1 MRLGAWPPGT
11 VRRALPLAASMVVTV
26 ATAGVASLGGVAS
39 ASMSGP
45 AGRGVRP
52 VQAAKLAVMGGP
64 LPAAAVGRP
73 YRYQFRV
80 VGGRPASWSPLS
92 GLPLGLALDPVT
104 GVLSGVP
111 EEAGTM
117 PVAVSAA
124 SGGAHPAAGSAR
136 AELTVGP
143 AADGAASIWAAG
155 SGHPALAPL
164 ARRAADGSVAV
175 PASAVASAL
184 YQAEYFQ
191 AVDNPEAPQPDL
203 VNVLLADVAAQV
215 YANNPGAS
223 AQTVNSGLAAL
234 RAAFASARNPLV
246 PASAGKGLP
255 SFGPTLVPQLTGAL
269 GVMATFAKGT
279 GAGVVGPAATAVA
292 KSVYDAYLKTSIATG
307 IGFETGYAGFS
318 DRSLYD
324 VGDLT
329 ASGFHALVSRPAI
342 EQAVACGQANNA
354 CASVEDSLL
363 TPVIH
368 TGLGTTAAVSVTQ
381 TPAQLQT
388 GDPTLKTM
396 LGSQGLKITLN
407 SDGSLTVPA
416 GGFDAML
423 TSAGNLNV
431 GLTNTA
437 SDSLHSLFAAA
448 GDPADRK
455 NVSGQADADLSSLL
469 PDFNLTLTGTLFDD
483 GLAGRLSLNAAKS
496 DSKPLL
502 DGSALSQDVTTIFK
516 LFSLGNSDDTTVTAD
531 LLGIELDIYTAQWGD
546 AIKNLFGIL
555 ASFEDPPPDE
565 AMTLAQQ
572 TQKMIQ
578 KVFNALTD
586 DLNQV
591 EKSIQNVQTTLIDM
605 FKEMEQG
612 FAQIDFENHEILAG
626 LVGIEFTLGQLEYQ
640 ADLTDG
646 DLVAFGQGEIQTQIK
661 GTINRCLDLAAR
673 ALAPLD
679 FTGFTDCASQFKTE
693 ALTSASND
701 VVEFT
706 TPAPPAPTSTDLTS
720 NKTVATTLQSHGAD
734 PAANLAYLLRIL
746 HGWYGLGTD
755 PSSLSDPVVNP
766 GVWSEVA
773 LGYRELL
780 DEYPQFSAG
789 DEPDLPAIEGPGQQV
804 AQLISA
810 LQPVDPTTF
819 TNPSVQAVGGNYL
832 AAFNQFTGDVAAH
845 NANFLNAPAPG
856 FGTPDG
862 QHWAGYDPFGGL
874 NQPVP
879 SGDDQTKQ
887 LTTIP
892 SCDGTNDPAVL
903 SVNQNWESSVDLP
916 KSWFVLQNLVG
927 YANPNLQPTAD
938 PFCYTN
944 WGDSTANEQCVRTQ
958 DDLTCT
964 WDETISASLEVRFMG
979 TDGQLHTIHHFDIPE
994 QTLPCGSDNQVPFC
1008 ALGDPSQDLDFW
1020 LGQVSRFGD
1029 DPSKALM
1036 RLLATLGATTQ
1047 PATRDVLDSEATT
1060 ILNTETAQAY
1070 KWEIAPF
1077 IDPNSEDAPTYAVDA
1092 ADLTGAL
1099 QLLQL
1104 LAQTIAPS
1112 VSLSNQ
1118 ALSDILYGQDQLPST
1133 LTGPNNALA
1142 IFQAQQAGTGT
1153 ESLSDYVSQ
1162 QQGRVSELES
1172 ILNGF
1177 LASAQQ
1183 TAAGQAGA
1191 GQAGAARQATAPK
1204 AGDLAT
1210 ANAPVLTYS
1219 VLAQLATGA
1228 KLDTDSVSVTSPG
1241 ALTSGLGTTVAQQL
1255 SATSTAK
1262 APITA
1267 WSATGLPPGLA
1278 ISATTGKVTGKP
1290 TKTGSFPVTVK
1301 ATDTIGST
1309 VHNSGQVTFTWTVTK
1324 QAPPVCGKQLIAN
1337 GGFESGATPWS
1348 ATSGVRVASAKAT
1361 PAFADKWLARL
1372 GGRTAPRKDTLSQTV
1387 TIQSSCRSA
1396 TLSFEMRIISND
1408 PAAKASDT
1416 LQVRILSSTGKVLK
1430 TLATYS
1436 NKNAASKYAKF
1447 SFNLAAFKGTK
1458 ITISFASNETLK
1470 KHNTSFLIDNVAIP
1484 VS

>member
-1 MRLGAWPPGT
+1 MRFVAWQPGAR
-11 VRRALPLAASMVVTV
+11 RRALPLAASMVVTV

-45 AGRGVRP
+45 AGKTAHPVIGVHP
-52 VQAAKLAVMGGP
+52 GHVAKLAVMGGA
-64 LPAAAVGRP
+64 LPAAVVGQS

-80 VGGRPASWSPLS
+80 AGGRPASWSPLS

-111 EEAGTM
+111 EEAGTA
-117 PVAVSAA
+117 PVEVSAS
-124 SGGAHPAAGSAR
+124 SGGAHLGVGSVR
-136 AELTVGP
+136 ATLTVGV

-164 ARRAADGSVAV
+164 ARRAANGSVTV
-175 PASAVASAL
+175 PPSAVASAL

-191 AVDNPEAPQPDL
+191 AVDNPKAPQPDL

-215 YANNPGAS
+215 YANDPGAS
-223 AQTVNSGLAAL
+223 AATVESGLAAL
-234 RAAFASARNPLV
+234 RAAFAAARNPQV

-269 GVMATFAKGT
+269 GVMAAFAKKAGT
-279 GAGVVGPAATAVA
+279 GVVGAAATAVA

-307 IGFETGYAGFS
+307 VGFETGYAGFS

-342 EQAVACGQANNA
+342 EQAVDCGQANAA

-388 GDPTLKTM
+388 ADPTLKAT
-396 LGSQGLKITLN
+396 LGSQGLKLTLN
-407 SDGSLTVPA
+407 SNGSLTVPA

-423 TSAGNLNV
+423 TKAGNLNV
-431 GLTNTA
+431 SLTNTA
-437 SDSLHSLFAAA
+437 SDSLKALFDAA
-448 GDPADRK
+448 GDPAGRK
-455 NVSGQADADLSSLL
+455 NVSAQADTNLNSLL

-502 DGSALSQDVTTIFK
+502 DGSALAQDVTTVFK
-516 LFSLGNSDDTTVTAD
+516 LFSLGNGDDTTVTAD

-565 AMTLAQQ
+565 ALMLAQQ
-572 TQKMIQ
+572 TQAMIK
-578 KVFNALTD
+578 KVFSALTD

-612 FAQIDFENHEILAG
+612 FADIDFENREILAG
-626 LVGIEFTLGQLEYQ
+626 LTGVEFTLGQLEYQ

-646 DLVAFGQGEIQTQIK
+646 DLVAFGQGEIHTQIEN
-661 GTINRCLDLAAR
+661 TINKCLDLPAR
-673 ALAPLD
+673 DLAPLD
-679 FTGFTDCASQFKTE
+679 FTGFTNCASEFKTE

-706 TPAPPAPTSTDLTS
+706 TPAPSAPTSTDLTS
-720 NKTVATTLQSHGAD
+720 DKTVATTLQSHGAD
-734 PAANLAYLLRIL
+734 PAQNLAYLLRIL
-746 HGWYGLGTD
+746 HGWYGLGAD
-755 PSSLSDPVVNP
+755 PASLSAPVVNP

-780 DEYPQFSAG
+780 DEYPEFSAG
-789 DEPDLPAIEGPGQQV
+789 DEPDLPAIEAPGQQL

-819 TNPSVQAVGGNYL
+819 TNAAVQQVGGNYL
-832 AAFNQFTGDVAAH
+832 AAFNQLTGDIAAH

-879 SGDDQTKQ
+879 SGDDPSKQ

-892 SCDGTNDPAVL
+892 SCDGTSDPAVL
-903 SVNQNWESSVDLP
+903 SVNQNWANGVDLP

-927 YANPNLQPTAD
+927 YANPNLQPAD

-944 WGDSTANEQCVRTQ
+944 FGDSTANEQCVRTQ

-964 WDETISASLEVRFMG
+964 WDETFSASLEVRFMG
-979 TDGQLHTIHHFDIPE
+979 TDGQLHTIHHFDIPA
-994 QTLPCGSDNQVPFC
+994 QTKACGSDNQVPFC
-1008 ALGDPSQDLDFW
+1008 ALGDPSQDFEFW
-1020 LGQVSRFGD
+1020 LGQFFQRGD
-1029 DPSKALM
+1029 ASNDLV
-1036 RLLATLGATTQ
+1036 RLLASLGGATQ

-1060 ILNTETAQAY
+1060 ILNTETAQAF
-1070 KWEIAPF
+1070 KWEISPF
-1077 IDPNSEDAPTYAVDA
+1077 VDENSGDGPTYAEDA
-1092 ADLTGAL
+1092 KDLTGAL

-1112 VSLSNQ
+1112 ISLSNQ
-1118 ALSDILYGQDQLPST
+1118 ALADILYGQDQLPST
-1133 LTGPNNALA
+1133 LQGPNNALA

-1162 QQGRVSELES
+1162 QQGRLSELES

-1183 TAAGQAGA
+1183 TAAGE
-1191 GQAGAARQATAPK
+1191 AGAARAATAPK

-1228 KLDTDSVSVTSPG
+1228 KLDTDTVTVTSPG
-1241 ALTSGLGTTVAQQL
+1241 ALTSGLGTTVSRRL
-1255 SATSTAK
+1255 SATSSAGAK
-1262 APITA
+1262 ITA

-1278 ISATTGKVTGKP
+1278 INANTGQITGKP
-1290 TKTGSFPVTVK
+1290 TKTGTFSVTVN
-1301 ATDTIGST
+1301 ATDTIGSK
-1309 VHNSGQVTFTWTVTK
+1309 VHDSGQVTFTWTVTK
-1324 QAPPVCGKQLIAN
+1324 QAPPVCGKQLIGN
-1337 GGFESGATPWS
+1337 GGFESGTAPWS
-1348 ATSGVRVASAKAT
+1348 ATSGVLIASAKAT
-1361 PAFADKWLARL
+1361 PAFAGKRLARL
-1372 GGRTAPRKDTLSQTV
+1372 GGRTAPRKDTLAQTV
-1387 TIQSSCRSA
+1387 TIQPSCQSA
-1396 TLSFEMRIISND
+1396 TLSFEMRIITND

-1416 LQVRILSSTGKVLK
+1416 LQVRVLSSAGKVLK

-1447 SFNLAAFKGTK
+1447 SFNLAAFKGQK

-1470 KHNTSFLIDNVAIP
+1470 KHNTSFLIDNAAIP
-1484 VS
+1484 VT